1 MLFSPSKSKNDANEL
16 NLYKVLKDSM
26 NNWFGDIDGVDTS
39 NWTTIWLKDHK
50 EVILK
55 VLARSVFLLTLTIIF
70 NFNPVLILKLL
81 NLLSEAHKILNS
93 ISMHSCVSLETNDQ
107 PLSLNILSHS
117 HCLVNLS

>member
-1 MLFSPSKSKNDANEL
+1 MRHSVPNVHYHYIKLCVRSKSKNDANEL

-55 VLARSVFLLTLTIIF
+55 VLA
-70 NFNPVLILKLL
+70 
-81 NLLSEAHKILNS
+81 SEAHKILNS
-93 ISMHSCVSLETNDQ
+93 ISMHSC
-107 PLSLNILSHS
+107 
-117 HCLVNLS
+117 